1 MEKFSTSAVKG
12 KTMASYINTGDM
24 LLLDGKVHAVATSKD
39 YTELYYDLEA
49 REMMA
54 HGLDYGVAR
63 GVVEIV
69 VPDSGQRLK
78 VELRRIAKVETERPN
93 V

>member
-1 MEKFSTSAVKG
+1 
-12 KTMASYINTGDM
+12 MASYINTGDM
-24 LLLDGKVHAVATSKD
+24 LILDGNVHAVAASKD
-39 YTELYYDLEA
+39 WTELYYDAEA

-69 VPDSGQRLK
+69 VPESGRKLK
-78 VELRRIAKVETERPN
+78 VELRRVRKVAA
-93 V
+93 